1 MCATPASRKWPRRRP
16 AIAAK
21 PSQVPPHV
29 TELGP
34 QRLTFAGPCGEL
46 RRWLSDQGLGE
57 RLFRNEAL
65 QLCLAW
71 DIGGGI
77 IFEDEPTHG
86 LLTELVYREVAFLER
101 YNDPE
106 GPAEL
111 MRALC
116 ADGTVPPFQS
126 LLVRGPDDWELIDN
140 P

>member
-1 MCATPASRKWPRRRP
+1 M
-16 AIAAK
+16 
-21 PSQVPPHV
+21 

-34 QRLTFAGPCGEL
+34 QRLTFAGPCREL
-46 RRWLSDQGLGE
+46 RQWLVEQGWQA
-57 RLFRNEAL
+57 RLFRNDAL

-71 DIGGGI
+71 DIGAGI
-77 IFEDEPTHG
+77 IFEDHATHE
-86 LLTELVYREVAFLER
+86 LLTELVHRGVAFLER

-111 MRALC
+111 MRALS
-116 ADGTVPPFQS
+116 ADGAVPPFTS